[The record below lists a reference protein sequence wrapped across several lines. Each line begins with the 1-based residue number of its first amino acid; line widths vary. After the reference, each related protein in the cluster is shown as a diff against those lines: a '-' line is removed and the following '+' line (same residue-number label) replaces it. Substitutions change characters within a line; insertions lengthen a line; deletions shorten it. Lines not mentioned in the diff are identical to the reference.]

1 MDHSNQSTVVMGAG
15 GMLGADLVA
24 TLEERGAAS
33 TALSRRDL
41 DITDESAVRTALQ
54 RCRPAVVINA
64 AAYTNVDECETNSE
78 QAFAVNARGVF
89 NIARACS
96 DVGAFVLHVS
106 TEYVFDGRSERYYV
120 EDDPVHPLGVYGKSK
135 AEGERLLREILPD
148 DHCIVRTQWLF
159 GAHGRN
165 FVEAILERAL
175 SAGRLTVVN
184 DQFGSPTYTRDLAVA
199 CADLCEKR
207 ARGTFHVTNSGF
219 TSWFGFARAIVD
231 AAGLAYVPVEAI
243 TSDELDRPA
252 PRPAHA
258 VLDTSKFRAFCG
270 YTLRHWEEAL
280 QDYLVRKRAA
290 ATHSTGD

>member
-1 MDHSNQSTVVMGAG
+1 MDHPNQSTVVIGAG
-15 GMLGADLVA
+15 GMLGTDLVA
-24 TLEERGAAS
+24 TLEERGAPS
-33 TALSRRDL
+33 TALGRQDL
-41 DITDESAVRTALQ
+41 DIADESAVRTVLN
-54 RCRPAVVINA
+54 RVRPEVVINA
-64 AAYTNVDECETNSE
+64 AAYTNVDACETNAE

-89 NIARACS
+89 NVARACR
-96 DVGAFVLHVS
+96 DMGAFMLHVS
-106 TEYVFDGRSERYYV
+106 TEYVFDGLSERYYA

-135 AEGERLLREILPD
+135 AEGERLLRETLPD

-175 SAGRLTVVN
+175 SVGRLAVVN
-184 DQFGSPTYTRDLAVA
+184 DQFGSPTRTRDLAVA

-231 AAGLAYVPVEAI
+231 AAGLAHVPVEAI
-243 TSDELDRPA
+243 TSGELDRPA

-270 YTLRHWEEAL
+270 YALRHWEEAL
-280 QDYLVRKRAA
+280 HDYLEQKRTAA
-290 ATHSTGD
+290 SDSPDD